1 LLCADL
7 PDVDGC
13 GLVEGLPAGC
23 GGWMWPPAPVGGG
36 CGPARGR
43 RRGLL
48 CQGHPSGVRRLC
60 GGWLDT
66 GCVPIALLAVPGVD
80 LVVIV
85 VLVAVMLA
93 RKRWVSDQPG
103 AFRIVDGEVPGL
115 GTRWMRGYG
124 RWFRE
129 IVVWMKAPFC
139 SGMSWWSQMLLRALL
154 ARPIRVR

>member
-1 LLCADL
+1 ML
-7 PDVDGC
+7 
-13 GLVEGLPAGC
+13 
-23 GGWMWPPAPVGGG
+23 
-36 CGPARGR
+36 
-43 RRGLL
+43 
-48 CQGHPSGVRRLC
+48 
-60 GGWLDT
+60 
-66 GCVPIALLAVPGVD
+66 IALFAVLGVD

-103 AFRIVDGEVPGL
+103 AFRIVDGEVPGF

-124 RWFRE
+124 CWVRE

-139 SGMSWWSQMLLRALL
+139 SGMSWWWQMLLRALL